1 VSGGGRERGRPE
13 STTSRERSPGE
24 TERPAPPRGES
35 GGDLQAGRR
44 SLERALAR
52 FARAAAESD
61 DPRVAR
67 DHLAAAREAAEALS
81 ALRR

>member
-1 VSGGGRERGRPE
+1 VAEAR
-13 STTSRERSPGE
+13 
-24 TERPAPPRGES
+24 
-35 GGDLQAGRR
+35 Q
-44 SLERALAR
+44 SLERTLAR
-52 FARAAAESD
+52 FARAAAATD